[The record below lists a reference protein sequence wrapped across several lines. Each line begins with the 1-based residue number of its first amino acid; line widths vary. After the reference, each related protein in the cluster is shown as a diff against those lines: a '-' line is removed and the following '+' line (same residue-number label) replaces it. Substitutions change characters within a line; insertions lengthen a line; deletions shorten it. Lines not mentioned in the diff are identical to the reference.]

1 MPAEGLYLLVARV
14 ATAYYFLHFLVI
26 LPILGAKEKTLDVPL
41 SLTEPILGG
50 SPKESMVKKNKEI

>member
-26 LPILGAKEKTLDVPL
+26 LPLLGAKEKTLDIPL
-41 SLTEPILGG
+41 SLTEPVLGG
-50 SPKESMVKKNKEI
+50 SPKESMAKNKKEI